1 MTFEE
6 FYRNLGLTSYPFTT
20 FTTELER
27 DRSVELFVPMTEFG
41 PIQES
46 FRANSTIILLGERGV
61 GKTAVLEEF
70 HRQVRGSQVYAVIN
84 EYSEL
89 ADQPDSSDFHSMI
102 LRHLLIAIVSYL
114 GQNPHRAR
122 RMDKRDRV
130 LVSYL
135 IYYFSDELTVR
146 SIKDAVD
153 RIQIGRFRRLATNLF
168 NRSRRPLNY
177 AASVLESALKRYIAQ
192 NFNLVPFYDESVIH
206 DYFPEIPLESDM
218 SFREGVP
225 RFQLL
230 RRLCELI
237 LKSTGHKPIVLLDR
251 LDEDSRLAN
260 DAEKIAAF
268 VEPLLTDNNL
278 LGLSELQTILFV
290 WKTPY
295 RFIAEKV
302 RSQKYFCPSIKWD
315 TAALKS
321 VLNKRLEVFSE
332 KRMTDHRELFM
343 SPESDLVGQAFRLA
357 NGVPRDLWHV
367 VPRQQLLPRPAT
379 DRFPSLTSGIAAG

>member
-1 MTFEE
+1 VLFRSTH
-6 FYRNLGLTSYPFTT
+6 YCR
-20 FTTELER
+20 R
-27 DRSVELFVPMTEFG
+27 DT
-41 PIQES
+41 
-46 FRANSTIILLGERGV
+46 
-61 GKTAVLEEF
+61 
-70 HRQVRGSQVYAVIN
+70 
-84 EYSEL
+84 
-89 ADQPDSSDFHSMI
+89 
-102 LRHLLIAIVSYL
+102 
-114 GQNPHRAR
+114 
-122 RMDKRDRV
+122 
-130 LVSYL
+130 
-135 IYYFSDELTVR
+135 
-146 SIKDAVD
+146 
-153 RIQIGRFRRLATNLF
+153 
-168 NRSRRPLNY
+168 
-177 AASVLESALKRYIAQ
+177 
-192 NFNLVPFYDESVIH
+192 
-206 DYFPEIPLESDM
+206 
-218 SFREGVP
+218 
-225 RFQLL
+225 LL

-343 SPESDLVGQAFRLA
+343 SPDSDLVGQAFRLA

-367 VPRQQLLPRPAT
+367 MNKLFEEQFRLDPEATSFTDSAIQRAIRRFVTEFNYFEYYPRKANARRDTMDIYSYYAHLRKVGAVDFTKNQLNERAGTGSSTNNYLVGMERIGLVERLHQERGQVYFRIT
-379 DRFPSLTSGIAAG
+379 DSKVVYAIENDLDIHVE